1 MTFSLIF
8 ENRDV
13 VTQKDIY
20 GGNFG
25 TVGRWIGV
33 VPGTM
38 LGYAIGNQF
47 DHGGYG
53 AALGSGIGAAI
64 GGQIGK
70 YTGRFVAPNPD
81 APISYNKPLH
91 RTGYLGMVST
101 SPHGF
106 MVDVVSHNPLVTSIG
121 SNLYNAVSDDGVKK
135 LGYDNNAVRMAEVG
149 AGPFLG
155 LIPPKKLTKMIGVF
169 APDKIS

>member
-70 YTGRFVAPNPD
+70 YQ
-81 APISYNKPLH
+81 SQMH
-91 RTGYLGMVST
+91 QS
-101 SPHGF
+101 
-106 MVDVVSHNPLVTSIG
+106 VTI
-121 SNLYNAVSDDGVKK
+121 NLCTELAIWAWYQPA
-135 LGYDNNAVRMAEVG
+135 RMD
-149 AGPFLG
+149 LW
-155 LIPPKKLTKMIGVF
+155 LTWFHI
-169 APDKIS
+169 IH